1 MMRHRLVV
9 RQGALLLGWCLAGAV
24 TSAAQLND
32 ACTVSALNRSA
43 RVQADGSW
51 VLPNIPA
58 NQGQIRIRATCVD
71 EGVVRSGQS
80 DWITIPANGAR
91 HVDEIHFAAAAPIP
105 VALALS
111 VPQTTLTAAGQTVQL
126 MVTATLPD
134 RSTLDVTAVTAGTGY
149 RSSNPAVA
157 TVSPDGLVTALMSGA
172 VLVSA
177 LNDGALGILRLQI
190 VLSGDSDGD
199 GLPDDW
205 ELAHGLDPNNPV
217 DALADP
223 DGDGLSTIDEYR
235 LGTDPFKAD
244 TDGDGLSDGDEVNL
258 HRTNP
263 LLVDTDGDG
272 LWDGLEVRTG
282 SDPLDPASFNLALA
296 LRSIEV
302 TPAASVIIFDTVIGE
317 ASRQLRVTGHLID
330 GHTLDV
336 TSSRYGTTFASSDP
350 QIAGFGIDDGRVF
363 AGQDGQATI
372 TASNHGFS
380 ATAQVKIET
389 FAPRALSFVHIPGF
403 ANSVAVAGNYAFVAS
418 GVTGLQVVDVT
429 DLMHP
434 FVAGAVD
441 TPGNANDV
449 RVVSNFAYFADG
461 PQGLQVVDVS
471 TPQAPRIVGHALTV
485 GAATA
490 VAVAGGIAYV
500 ADEQGLSILDVSRP
514 TRPVL
519 LSSVQTPGRA
529 RGVAVSGNLAV
540 VATSDTG
547 VQTVDV
553 SDPVNPFLV
562 GSTATRP
569 DGTASAADVAVRGGL
584 AVVAD
589 GADATLGGLSMI
601 DLRSPE
607 NIVVTGATSSQYGLT
622 GVALDHGF
630 ALASD
635 YLFTNA
641 VPIFDIGSIGSI
653 GSMGAPQIRGIVDF
667 SQAPSY
673 RDDQGN
679 GVAAR
684 DGVVFLA
691 ATRCCDVVDNGVTSD
706 SILHIGRYAIFDDDA
721 GIPPA
726 VTVTAPAAGATAGER
741 TRLTVR
747 AEASDDVRIDAVQLL
762 VNGSVVSTL
771 YSPPYEVSLT
781 VPSSVSEL
789 RLGAIATDGGGN
801 QTVAD
806 EVRVPVAANASPVAA
821 LLAPVPGQNVIEGTN
836 LVLAAEASDDNAVT
850 RVEFFVNGALVDTVL
865 DPPYRTDFF
874 VPVGTAQVAVS
885 VRAYDDLG
893 PSPAAAP
900 LVLPVQADAPPFAA
914 LVSPGAGTGVEEEGA
929 VTLVAG
935 VADDVGVTAVQFLVN
950 GAVVRTLF
958 ASPFQIDVTA
968 PAAGSSLLVQVVA
981 FDIRGH
987 ATASPVVSVPVLHD
1001 PGTTVAGRVE
1011 TADGQPVAG
1020 AAVDVLTA
1028 QETTTGVTAGDG
1040 SFGVSG
1046 VRTNHGTLSLRVLG
1060 RVSGCGVTAAL
1071 GPLPPVPGLPTE
1083 VGTLI
1088 AASPASRTTT
1098 VTGVVVDTNGN
1109 AVAGAVVKVFSED
1122 LAVLTQARSGPDGS
1136 FLVPDLAVRA
1146 WGVDAVAV
1154 STLGGTEL
1162 HGSAAVSNPDVSPG
1176 GVTDLGSLVLASP
1189 AGAVLQ
1195 RNNVVGRVV
1204 DPVGAPVANA
1214 PVLVR
1219 AGGDLFSSRTAAD
1232 GSFAIDVPVVD
1243 GFGDTLQIGTG
1254 AIVDCLF
1261 YIGPLFA
1268 AYEFDSSGTTD
1279 TGTLMLQLDPGPRP
1293 NV

>member
-1 MMRHRLVV
+1 MAKGRDVLLRAVIAVLALV
-9 RQGALLLGWCLAGAV
+9 GL
-24 TSAAQLND
+24 SANGHAQLND
-32 ACTVSALNRSA
+32 SCTVSAFNRTA
-43 RVQADGSW
+43 PVQVDGVW
-51 VLPNIPA
+51 VLPNVPA
-58 NQGQIRIRATCVD
+58 NLGQVRVRATCV
-71 EGVVRSGQS
+71 ENGTLRFGQS
-80 DWITIPANGAR
+80 GLITIPASGVVT
-91 HVDEIHFAAAAPIP
+91 VDQIDFSAPVAIP
-105 VALALS
+105 VSLS
-111 VPQTTLTAAGQTVQL
+111 LSAPSILLTAAGQTVQL
-126 MVTATLPD
+126 AALASYPD
-134 RSTLDVTAVTAGTGY
+134 GSTGDVTIADKGTNY
-149 RSSNPAVA
+149 RSSNPAIASVDA
-157 TVSPDGLVTALMSGA
+157 SGLVIARASGVALLSA
-172 VLVSA
+172 V
-177 LNDGALGILRLQI
+177 NEGALGMLRIQ
-190 VLSGDSDGD
+190 VVASGDSDGD

-258 HRTNP
+258 YHTNP

-282 SDPLDPASFNLALA
+282 SDPLDPSSFNLGAALQ
-296 LRSIEV
+296 SIEV
-302 TPAASVIIFDTVIGE
+302 TPAVSVIVFNTVIGE

-336 TSSRYGTTFASSDP
+336 TSSRYGTGFASSDP
-350 QIAGFGIDDGRVF
+350 LIAGFGSDDGRVF
-363 AGQDGQATI
+363 AGQDGLATI

-380 ATAQVKIET
+380 STAQVRIET

-403 ANSVAVAGNYAFVAS
+403 ANSVTVAGNYAYVAA
-418 GVTGLQVVDVT
+418 GATGLQVVDVT

-449 RVVSNFAYFADG
+449 RVVGSLAYVADG

-471 TPQAPRIVGHALTV
+471 GPTAPRIVGHVLTV

-500 ADEQGLSILDVSRP
+500 ADEQGLSVLDVSRP
-514 TRPVL
+514 TRTVL
-519 LSSVQTPGRA
+519 LGSVQTPGRA
-529 RGVAVSGNLAV
+529 RGVEVNGTLAV

-553 SDPVNPFLV
+553 SDPANPFLA

-569 DGTASAADVAVRGGL
+569 DGTSSAASVAVRGDL

-589 GADATLGGLSMI
+589 GADATLGGLAMI

-641 VPIFDIGSIGSI
+641 VPIFDIGSIGS
-653 GSMGAPQIRGIVDF
+653 GAPQIRGIVDF

-706 SILHIGRYAIFDDDA
+706 SILHIGRYAIFEDDA

-747 AEASDDVRIDAVQLL
+747 AEASDDVRVDAVQLL

-781 VPSSVSEL
+781 VPSGVSEL

-806 EVRVPVAANASPVAA
+806 EVRVTVTANAAPVAA
-821 LLAPVPGQNVIEGTN
+821 LLAPVPGQTVIEGTN

-850 RVEFFVNGALVDTVL
+850 RVDFFVNGSLVDTVL
-865 DPPYRTDFF
+865 DPPYRSDYF
-874 VPVGTAQVAVS
+874 VPLGTPQVAVS
-885 VRAYDDLG
+885 ATAYDDLG

-900 LVLPVQADAPPFAA
+900 SVLVVQPDAPPFAA
-914 LVSPGAGTGVEEEGA
+914 LVSPGAGTGVEEDST

-958 ASPFQIDVTA
+958 APPFQIDVTA
-968 PAAGSSLLVQVVA
+968 PAAGSSWLVQIVA
-981 FDIRGH
+981 SDIRGH
-987 ATASPVVSVPVLHD
+987 ATASPVMAIPVLSD
-1001 PGTTVAGRVE
+1001 PGTTVVGRVQ

-1020 AAVDVLTA
+1020 ATVDVLAA
-1028 QETTTGVTAGDG
+1028 QETVTAVTAGDG
-1040 SFGVSG
+1040 SFAVAGI
-1046 VRTNHGTLSLRVLG
+1046 RTNRGNLSLRVLG
-1060 RVSGCGVTAAL
+1060 RVNGCGVTAAL
-1071 GPLPPVPGLPTE
+1071 GPLSPVPGLPTE

-1098 VTGVVVDTNGN
+1098 VAGVVVDANGN
-1109 AVAGAVVKVFSED
+1109 AVAGTVVKVFSED
-1122 LAVLTQARSGPDGS
+1122 LAVLAQVRSGADGS
-1136 FLVPDLAVRA
+1136 FAVPDLAVRA
-1146 WGVDAVAV
+1146 WGVNAVAV
-1154 STLGGTEL
+1154 ATLGGTEL
-1162 HGSAAVSNPDVSPG
+1162 HGSASLRNPDVSPG
-1176 GVTDLGSLVLASP
+1176 AVTDLGSVVLASP
-1189 AGAVLQ
+1189 AGTVSQ

-1204 DPVGAPVANA
+1204 DATGAPVANA

-1219 AGGDLFSSRTAAD
+1219 AGGDLFASRTAAD

-1243 GFGDTLQIGTG
+1243 GFGDTFQIGTG
-1254 AIVDCLF
+1254 AVVDCLF

-1279 TGTLMLQLDPGPRP
+1279 TGTLMLQLDPGPPP